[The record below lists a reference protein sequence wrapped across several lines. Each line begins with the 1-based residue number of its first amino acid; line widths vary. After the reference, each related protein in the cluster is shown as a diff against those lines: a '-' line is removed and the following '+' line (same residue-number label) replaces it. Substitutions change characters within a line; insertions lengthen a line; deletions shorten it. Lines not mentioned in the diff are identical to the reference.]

1 MNNLSFRLKLVI
13 VMVASV
19 VGLAALLSVGYNG
32 LRQQQLT
39 NTQVQNLNQVNSQ
52 LNDLAM
58 NALRFRQSMRDLNNS
73 NLSQF
78 LEAVASLQSDLPAL
92 QEEGSRLISG
102 TGAEDD
108 FERYYQ
114 QYDRFLSLSRE
125 VAVFN
130 QEVGFSRTT
139 GLRGEVSGVGEAL
152 QENMSF
158 LSMVRDRVIAM
169 RDAEVDLIIEA
180 SMDNQMVFED
190 AYNVFYSDLDA
201 IGLLDRFTEQVD
213 DYRSAID
220 RLIEAGML
228 LDARQNALAAQLNQ
242 LDGLQAQVSEQ
253 MDALVVEA
261 RRQAEQSSAQAITA
275 LILVGAIVAL
285 LVVLVGS
292 WITVSVRNTLKHIT
306 EDLSKIQAGDLT
318 ARLTVN
324 RKRNDEFDALSEA
337 VNGMAQGL
345 GSLVSDVVRSA
356 GTSARM
362 IQELNQEITRLNSS
376 NQQVNAQTD
385 SVATSTEEISATIS
399 SVSDTTHDLNE
410 KAEQTYQA
418 ATHGAATLNQ
428 ALAALKE
435 TGGVVRETHEK
446 LKELGDLSSDIDSVI
461 GMINDL
467 ASQTNL
473 LALNAA
479 IEAARAGEAG
489 RGFAVVA
496 DEVRTLAERTVDAT
510 GRITAIVESIQ
521 GSTGNALDTMVQA
534 QKHLEGVEHHSEEAG
549 EAMHGIESR
558 AQDSATSAEQMSQ
571 LIRDVST
578 AARQISEDMDRVAQ
592 SVRNDSG
599 SITTITQNA
608 DQVAQLLSELNQKAS
623 NFIVD

>member
-1 MNNLSFRLKLVI
+1 MNNLSFRLKLMI
-13 VMVASV
+13 VLVASIA
-19 VGLAALLSVGYNG
+19 GLAALLAVGYNG
-32 LRQQQLT
+32 MRQQQET
-39 NTQVQNLNQVNSQ
+39 NNQVQNLDLVSNQ
-52 LNDLAM
+52 LNGLAM
-58 NALRFRQSMRDLNNS
+58 NALRFRQSMRDLNDA
-73 NLSQF
+73 NLEQF
-78 LEAVASLQSDLPAL
+78 LGEVTTQREALTDQ
-92 QEEGSRLISG
+92 QEAGARLITG
-102 TGAEDD
+102 TGIEDD
-108 FERYYQ
+108 YERYYV
-114 QYDRFLSLSRE
+114 QYDRFLSLSQE
-125 VAVFN
+125 VARFN
-130 QEVGFSRTT
+130 QEVGFSRST
-139 GLRGEVSGVGEAL
+139 GLRGEVSVIGEEL
-152 QENMSF
+152 QESLSF

-169 RDAEVDLIIEA
+169 RDAEVNLTIEA
-180 SMDNQMVFED
+180 SANNQMAFED
-190 AYNVFYSDLDA
+190 AYNVFYSELDA
-201 IGLLDRFTEQVD
+201 IGLLDRFTEQVEA
-213 DYRSAID
+213 YRSTID
-220 RLIEAGML
+220 RFVEAGTS
-228 LDARQNALAAQLNQ
+228 LDARQNALAAQLGQLDSLQTTVSAEMNQ
-242 LDGLQAQVSEQ
+242 LVDDARSQA
-253 MDALVVEA
+253 D
-261 RRQAEQSSAQAITA
+261 QSSAQAVATLIIVGLIVAA
-275 LILVGAIVAL
+275 LVILVGA
-285 LVVLVGS
+285 
-292 WITVSVRNTLKHIT
+292 WITVSVRSTLMHIT
-306 EDLSKIQAGDLT
+306 EDLGNIQAGDLT
-318 ARLTVN
+318 ARLAVN

-337 VNGMAQGL
+337 VNGMAKGL

-356 GTSARM
+356 GTSAQM

-428 ALAALKE
+428 ALVALKE

-446 LKELGDLSSDIDSVI
+446 LKELGNLSSDIDSVI

-510 GRITAIVESIQ
+510 GRITVIVEAIQ
-521 GSTGNALDTMVQA
+521 GSTGNALETMVQA
-534 QKHLEGVEHHSEEAG
+534 QKHLEGVENHSEEAG

-558 AQDSATSAEQMSQ
+558 AQDSATSAEQMAQ
-571 LIRDVST
+571 LIRDVAT
-578 AARQISEDMDRVAQ
+578 AARQISEDMDQVAQ

-608 DQVAQLLSELNQKAS
+608 DQVAQLLGELNQKAS